1 MVFSGLRLRVST
13 AQRIFCELEP
23 LPRRPLN
30 GHNKLVS
37 SGTLPCGPDQV
48 TSLPLFSLYVQGKC
62 VHTYT
67 KWKRTWLEI
76 YAATRSIDK
85 CRAERYTQNPRRV
98 AKVKQKITVNDRCR
112 SRWQAQV
119 KVQVWSG
126 PLFPWIFLPSLVI
139 WSLEATAI
147 KSSQLFTALF
157 SGSRWPK

>member
-62 VHTYT
+62 VHIQNGNGLG
-67 KWKRTWLEI
+67 WKFMQQQGQ
-76 YAATRSIDK
+76 SIN
-85 CRAERYTQNPRRV
+85 AEPKGTPKTQDELPR
-98 AKVKQKITVNDRCR
+98 
-112 SRWQAQV
+112 
-119 KVQVWSG
+119 
-126 PLFPWIFLPSLVI
+126 
-139 WSLEATAI
+139 
-147 KSSQLFTALF
+147 
-157 SGSRWPK
+157 